1 MSQIYKK
8 VRYILHIYIYI
19 YMMITYIMRTGTRKE
34 KGIESFIQEE
44 KLYKRFIYNILTIIK
59 IRNFI

>member
-1 MSQIYKK
+1 
-8 VRYILHIYIYI
+8 
-19 YMMITYIMRTGTRKE
+19 MMITYIMRTGTRKE